1 MPNYELF
8 EEKIASTLSPALS
21 AKEMAER
28 LVLAV
33 LEAEYG
39 KAFTMTPGF
48 AKMVDTLAEM
58 IVTNPDLRRQS
69 LAMASLYI
77 KKNHDHQTSRIAK
90 RT

>member
-1 MPNYELF
+1 MPNLEAF
-8 EEKIASTLSPALS
+8 EEKIASSLSAGLS

-28 LVLAV
+28 FVIAA

-39 KAFTMTPGF
+39 RAFTMSPGF
-48 AKMVDTLAEM
+48 AKMSNTLAEM
-58 IVTNPDLRRQS
+58 IVTNPDLRRQT

-77 KKNHDHQTSRIAK
+77 KKARDNQKSQLK